1 VEAVND
7 APTVEDNTFTIQ
19 EDQAYDFQSADFQ
32 KNYSDEEND
41 VFANLKIASKPADGT
56 GKLYLEGNEAYVGQ
70 KILENEITGLRFEPA
85 EDWSGTTSFT
95 FRVNDDGATAH
106 PDGNTQT
113 ITFTVTAQ
121 NDPPE
126 FSLNKSEVVVDED
139 FASAQV
145 VTVTSD
151 PVPSDETNQSVS
163 YTLDPSTTTI
173 AEIAFNSSTGQVT
186 ITAETNGYGSQNFT
200 ITATETENN
209 NPNLENN
216 TATQDFTLTINPVND
231 LPVVSDFGK
240 TTDEDLAYTFSIA
253 DFTDGMTDVENDTL
267 TQLKIRSLPVEAR
280 LKSGTEVILGSNR
293 MIAAEQISQL
303 QFIPDNNW
311 HGTTTFTFSVSDVED
326 ASSSSNWSDDAT
338 VTMVVNP
345 KNDPPTFDFDPAN
358 LTTNEDFTETYI
370 VAITSG
376 SVPDDEQGQIVT
388 YELSPDPSTIDF
400 ATVSFDSQRREIT
413 VEAIADLSGSQTFTV
428 TATEVDAS
436 EFGVATA
443 TFTLTV
449 TAINDPPTV
458 SDYALSMLEDETH
471 TFNSTTF
478 TADYSDTE
486 DNAIADIQILSQPT
500 HGQLQLNGIQVE
512 LNQIIPS
519 AQIPELSYAPESSW
533 FGQDEFKFR
542 VKDNGDSPN
551 PYSGNQTVTISV
563 DPLNNPPT
571 IENFEIFIE
580 EDQIY
585 TFTRTQFEETYQDVE
600 DNGLA
605 NVKIITLPGAGQLHL
620 GELSLTTDVLSTDNA
635 IVPVDQLNQLTFT
648 PPPNWNDQVDDNDQ
662 QISFTFSVND
672 DGDSPNPYSSNQ
684 TLTASVAPL
693 NDPPR
698 FSLSTELVEVD
709 EDFETPQVII
719 VTPESIPI
727 GETDQIV
734 TYHLSPETVD
744 FADLSINPE
753 TGAITIT
760 AISNLEGDEDVDVVA
775 TEYLLTPEGETEQLL
790 ENETFETT
798 FTLTVNAVNDPPVI
812 SDLEIT
818 TGEDEPYTFDD
829 LDFQFEDAETDDLAN
844 VKILTLPENGKI
856 LFDEEELQSEGSLI
870 EINQLDLLVFQ
881 PDQDWYGETHFQ
893 ISAND
898 DGQTVTTLEDTPYSQ
913 PVTVTFTVT
922 STNDPPTISEPTIQT
937 EENLIYLFS
946 VDDFQL
952 DFIDPEGD
960 QLARIQI
967 ETLPENGQLLL
978 GEEEVDSSQVI
989 PVDQLDL
996 LRFSPSEDWFGTA
1009 EFSFSLSDDGPPL
1022 ADEDLPPFSE
1032 AFTALV
1038 AVTEDDNQSPELTA
1052 LTIVSANEGEEISFE
1067 LVSFVD
1073 EDPREGEVR
1082 LATINW
1088 GDETEDSDVEVTL
1101 ENPTTGKV
1109 VYPHTFKNEGLYT
1122 AQVTVFDG
1130 RGGIGLEAV
1139 EIEIKDVPPTF
1150 VVETTEIN
1158 GQEGQPVN
1166 LADFKGSL
1174 SDPGLDDTHNITV
1187 DWGDETT
1194 DQVSI
1199 DNSVTPEDVGQALLA
1214 LEHIYPDSADYT
1226 VTLVAVDTTLEEN
1239 QGQVTLTAKIENL
1252 APEIGE
1258 ITLPENAAEG
1268 DELTLEV
1275 VATDAEADQATLS
1288 YIWDFGD
1295 GTLATE
1301 PNLESTAIHTF
1312 PDSGDFEIRLT
1323 VTDDDGGTS
1332 EQTIQITVD
1341 NIPPEITELPDE
1353 IEIEEG
1359 APLELAPVIVDA
1371 GQQDSHTF
1379 SWNFGDESPLVE
1391 SPTVAYAYQKEGS
1404 YQLTLTVTDD
1414 NGGST
1419 TQEINVTVTN
1429 VVAEITQIDLPDKID
1444 EGNEVEFAVQLEHPT
1459 NDFSNLTYIW
1469 DFGDGSE
1476 AKQNP
1481 DSPQITHS
1489 YADDGEFE
1497 IRVKVENKAG
1507 DQIEKVVQVK
1517 VQNLPPEI
1525 TNFVVPEQA
1534 KEGQELAFEAT
1545 AVDPAGDKDSLTFS
1559 WDFGDDSKPITG
1571 DKVTYAFGDN
1581 GAFTVKLTVTDD
1593 EGASVT
1599 KTATVTVE
1607 NVAPKITE
1615 FAKQTEVDEG
1625 VQIGFSVVVNDPGRD
1640 DEITYVWDFGDGS
1653 SPETVVGSNISDVT
1667 HIYTDNGEFELK
1679 LSVSDDNG
1687 GSDQQSKKIVAQNV
1701 PPFVKAAPTGK
1712 TIKEGDQI
1720 VFSTEIIDAEADLAT
1735 LIYTWDFGDGSE
1747 MKESQHVVGQ
1757 PVTIKHAYVKN
1768 GEFIARMKVADK
1780 DGAVVEKEAKV
1791 VVQNV
1796 EPVIVKVPQST
1807 TGDEGQ
1813 ELSFSA
1819 EAEDFGLLTYTWDFG
1834 DGSEVATGPGLT
1846 EIKHTYP
1853 DDGKYKLALSV
1864 TDVNDATVARTADV
1878 TINNLPPEFTEA
1890 PEDITINEGETIQRI
1905 VKAIDPAGEVDPVT
1919 YVWDFGDRSETVKGL
1934 AEIEHTYRKRGS
1946 YTVVVTAKDDDGGEI
1961 QHQFI
1966 VDVKNIPP
1974 EIKSLISSTPEINE
1988 GEEVVLT
1995 AEASDSG
2002 RLLYE
2007 WDFGDDSTVISGANL
2022 TEIQH
2027 IFMEDDT
2034 YTVELTVTDTD
2045 EAQATKELEIIVGNL
2060 PPKAVIK
2067 TIHIIDEKSEVTLDA
2082 SGSSDPG
2089 NDALVFEWDLDEN
2102 GQVDEEGEI
2111 LIYEGDQLGQ
2121 HKILLIV
2128 SEENNPEAKDEVQIS
2143 VEVLNVPPEVD
2154 AGGPY
2159 AGELNEQVPID
2170 GATAGDP
2177 ADPTGENFTYAWDL
2191 DDDGTFETREKE
2203 PSFSRT
2209 ESGNYKISLQVQEKD
2224 GDPVIATTIVAIK
2237 KSGNIDPVAGNDLA
2251 ETSEDEPVVINVLV
2265 NDSDPEAEGQAQS
2278 PLKVIS
2284 ATPVEGGHGTTEI
2297 NPDGTIIYTP
2307 GQDADQDDSF
2317 TYTIID
2323 PDGGIAEGTVTVK
2336 INPINDPPDAKDDD
2350 FSIDED
2356 TPLKFTILQLVKND
2370 VDPDTPD
2377 EELELESVSN
2387 RSARGITIVDNGDGT
2402 FAYQPEENFFGQ
2414 DSFSYVITDG
2424 QGGGSGAKVNLTIL
2438 PVNDPPVPTADSAEL
2453 PEDTKG
2459 YPIDVL
2465 INDTDADGDTLTVL
2479 SVTEAENGVIDLDTM
2494 IYTPLLDFSG
2504 KDEFTYIVSDG
2515 KGEEAKGTVTIMVMA
2530 VNDLP
2535 VAVKQSINT
2544 DEDTLVELTLVGQDA
2559 DKEDL
2564 LYEVVQDPL
2573 NGKLEG
2579 DSLEQPF
2586 ADGQKPKFTY
2596 RPNSNYYGEDYFSF
2610 RVSDSSSPSLVA
2622 KISLTI
2628 NSVYDPPQFVT
2639 QPEELT
2645 GQYKTGQPIETLI
2658 KVINFE
2664 EEELNYTSTGLPSE
2678 ANIQLRPVLGGVIF
2692 KWLPTYAHVGIYD
2705 VTIKAS
2711 ESELKFS
2718 MEIIP
2723 VNRTP
2728 ILDPIGNIVD
2738 NSDTPSISVPLTAYD
2753 PDPESQLTFVISR
2766 LGATG
2771 GKPQASTPTLKPNA
2785 EKGGTDATASLI
2797 WEPDMAEDGGK
2808 VIEFILTVS
2817 DEKGLQAKRQF
2828 SIGLGEVNTPPTL
2841 SLDQTVY
2848 NVRESIRSALQ
2859 GSQNRLL
2866 GNAEPTADDAVT
2878 IQLLAAD
2885 AEKDN
2890 FLFEAESLPEGA
2902 NLDAKTGLFTWEPD
2916 TKAGD
2921 GPGGAKI
2928 WTILFR
2934 VREDRTDQ
2942 REALS
2947 DEISVRIRVKDR
2959 NILPVLLMESNGKLK
2974 TIDEIPDQQ
2983 ANEGEKLVVLLQ
2995 ALDYDGDD
3003 ITFVLNGMPL
3013 GAKLVNISPGRAQFE
3028 WTPPFDA
3035 AGREPIVV
3043 TVKALDAKGAVTTK
3057 EQSKYPNSI
3066 PFTVIVKNT
3075 NQPPQLIGEL
3085 VDQTI
3090 DEGKALQFPVVF
3102 TDPDLIENPDE
3113 SITLTLE
3120 NAPPAADGRV
3130 AQVID
3135 SGDGTGTFSWQ
3146 TTFDSSIP
3154 EGYQP
3159 IVVATD
3165 SQGARTEILFQV
3177 IVQDVNRPPQFDLIE
3192 VPPRIVEG
3200 DEIIIPLLAK
3210 DLDNPDEPLRFAA
3223 RVKGGYLKDR
3233 YQIAGRDLLV
3243 FTKIGDAETY
3253 TVKLTVFDTENAS
3266 AETKIDLVIR
3276 PRNLPPTI
3284 ADLPPTINIVEGE
3297 TVKFAVQA
3305 VDPNDHTLQSNF
3317 QVEPK
3322 AIGATFEAG
3331 VFNWASKIGDVGQYK
3346 ITFSVVETET
3356 TEKFKAIASTQLVVI
3371 ERGDI
3376 NLTNADLVGA
3386 GGTVKITFDLEV
3398 GKGGRADINLAVETR
3413 GEFIPLDTL
3422 SQLQTTPNVTYDWD
3436 TRETKNSVPPLGLE
3450 DRPYYRIRLVA
3461 TDGEV
3466 SSPPVIIGPVL
3477 IDNQPPAVSLP
3488 EGQPEIIE
3496 AGTGNVAHIAA
3507 VATDNDQIG
3516 NLRVVFVDRTETA
3529 TRINKQNLYEAPVVV
3544 PASPLDLLRAAGITE
3559 ITLEML
3565 AKGIDYP
3572 YRLEATD
3579 QAGNRTLFPKQT
3591 DEPLILRLRDA
3602 LPPKAEVTPKDMT
3615 VSQGSEVTLNGRDSS
3630 DNSQRVV
3637 EYIWD
3642 LDDTDGIN
3650 FDGQGVTGKIVTFV
3664 ATKSVAVSLR
3674 VKDPAGNTGTQSIQI
3689 TVVDKTPPEPP
3700 TFKRFKP
3707 AIISERQALIQ
3718 GTTEP
3723 RAQVEISVQGTTGL
3737 VRNVQADAK
3746 GNFTLLI
3753 EDLDD
3758 STYKI
3763 GGTATDASN
3772 NTSLQAAPAT
3782 LIVDTTPPEVK
3793 IVFDVEQVPGQQN
3806 RLLAVSEIAN
3816 VRPQIPI
3823 EVTDRGGLAFVDLFL
3838 MEGYAEVSLD
3848 GGKRRSGGG
3857 GFSITEK
3864 VIPLRDL
3871 VDGITYQVK
3880 VVALDLAQQR
3890 TETKLEFKINREAP
3904 DRTAPQ
3910 VVFTSPGIEGM
3921 FTGNANLPIQ
3931 ANLSDAESGLDL
3943 NLENIQVGLVRT
3955 VDAEPI
3961 QIQPLS
3967 LDSSDIKAATIMTFP
3982 VEPLP
3987 TGQYTVSVSIKDLN
4001 NNAKRID
4008 RSFQV
4013 LGVPPAPTIPQ
4024 LNRLQDDVGN
4034 ETVSTNSEGIESLR
4048 SDSAEFTN
4056 TAKTTIE
4063 GQLDITYLPGGGSV
4077 EFFVNG
4083 NVVATAPID
4092 AVTGNYIGR
4101 VPLVEGKNEIML
4113 VAVNAIRK
4121 KSQPSVPT
4129 HLILDTQSPIV
4140 EALEPANG
4148 SILRHVSEI
4157 RAILKDSTVVSTAIS
4172 GVDFASLQIFLDN
4185 QPLAANDPKT
4195 PDVDGWQYDSLSGQF
4210 IAAIAEPFAD
4220 QSAHTIK
4227 IQLADRLGNFVVRET
4242 NFKIETDL
4250 EDTTPPVIS
4259 GLSPTA
4265 GATLNGE
4272 DLAEPSF
4279 ALRGAAYDIES
4290 GLAEVQIRLDGKT
4303 IDSKVFAY
4311 RNQQKFEDP
4320 GKIEFRPESITD
4332 GHHLLTIYARDKSD
4346 NEKLVHSK
4354 FFVDA
4359 ATLKPVFDP
4368 IPEQLNKRRVKL
4380 EGTAEPFADIQ
4391 ILVNEKPAGTVTVDE
4406 NGRFT
4411 QPGLALDEGSNVI
4424 TAIASDKGNNVS
4436 DLADPLEVL
4445 ADIRAPL
4452 VGNPEPKPGLNLKQS
4467 VFTIGA
4473 DLGDN
4478 PGGSG
4483 IDITSIQ
4490 LVLDGSKNLY
4500 EFEFDEKAQTP
4511 VRISYTP
4518 SVDSAELTEFS
4529 EGKHTF
4535 RLVVS
4540 DLAGNT
4546 TTFNSGQFFVNF
4558 TPPTIDQN
4566 LPKEGDILSNGDIEI
4581 TVVSEEEDL
4590 AEQAFSL
4597 RLFNAGGETVATD
4610 EEYDPLKGRLRVK
4623 PQAPLA
4629 DGEYSYLVSVVDLAG
4644 NRSEKTVKFKVD
4656 SEAQD
4661 DSPPTIMPQFP
4672 QPGQEVSSTNFMA
4685 MEFQV
4690 VDSDSQVG
4698 FEEMSV
4704 EINGVVYNELF
4715 GAGSANRFNRDTGDV
4730 VLYARLQLELGG
4742 LEDPLELGG
4751 LEDPLELGALEDPLD
4766 LGALERPL
4774 ELATGLNAITITV
4787 PDMTGNFS
4795 QLAMNFDVTLESP
4808 EAPQIMAGP
4817 PPPPLDPGIEPRFGE
4832 FFVGQV
4838 GITPYTIRA
4847 GEAFDISF
4855 NATQDVVAAFLD
4867 LARLDSTLPEDAT
4880 GLGLN
4885 PPPWSTD
4892 DDRKVIWEQIV
4903 NIPQERPDLK
4913 IDLFK
4918 FAWLELNRITPKPYA
4933 VPAGAERYQAVA
4945 QVSEETQTVGGDE
4958 TIRLFVVK
4966 QNGESGEYFVDYRQ
4980 LFVGFENPTIDG
4992 GKSTNRV
4999 RRGRQ
5004 ASRLFTNRMVS
5015 SSSSQDDEATPG
5027 EFEFEAYF
5035 IEINEENGK
5044 IYTNTPEVPL
5054 VGQMAEVNDKRNM
5067 EVEIFVNDNTMG
5079 IADVSPD
5086 GVFSLPRILLDAGSN
5101 KVTAFSRSESQ
5112 LQSPVSPPMIYFL
5125 DQEAPKIEFV
5135 ELPTHASLPAHKIQ
5149 IRYQDNSGP
5158 IAQSITLVLNEVPIA
5173 IDNSTSEPELTIDL
5187 EDGANKLGLSAIDP
5201 AGNVSEVVETTL
5213 TLSNSPPETAPTD
5226 LKSGLGFSGT
5236 EIVVRWTADSN
5247 AQSYNVYRS
5256 ESEIF
5261 DAVFL
5266 NPIQP
5271 KLSRTAYTDVNVDLG
5286 TTYFYALTSI
5296 SPSGLPGA
5304 ATSENINVT
5313 IISASKGGTAALADG
5328 TRITAKRRAIS
5339 RDATL
5344 FTAVSIFSLPDGE
5357 LLPLPGAI
5365 EGSARQFS
5373 AFSQSGDPFISK
5385 FSKPATVAIP
5395 YSRDYNAAD
5404 LGIFRLV
5411 DGQENPR
5418 WEQIT
5423 NIKSDEQKQVFTFS
5437 ARYFETYRLSGAISR
5452 PWDINADQQVNIQDM
5467 VIVATNFSQ
5476 TGPAVMGDVNADQ
5489 MVNIQD
5495 LVTVASHFGEVYD
5508 DSVAT
5513 APLTN
5518 ADLANAALSLSADIS
5533 DRRDHSSSQVLQLS
5547 IALSQTDLT
5556 APMAGYQFGLSY
5568 DPYLLAVVDIDRTG
5582 DTELDHV
5589 KPVISLG
5596 AIKNITGLQVI
5607 DQSMAKDANK
5617 TRLAHITFRLKGD
5630 QDEAVNSI
5638 QIQNLVLVDTQ
5649 SSLIPV
5655 RVDPE
5660 VIYRHRSTN
5669 PLTFELGQN
5678 YPNPFNPETWIPY
5691 QLAKDSLVE
5700 IEIYSATGVLVRQ
5713 LDIGFK
5719 TAGNYTSTEHSAY
5732 WNGRN
5737 RQSEKVASGVYFY
5750 RIKAH
5755 IASADHHVPA
5765 VWRTTKKMIILK

>member
-1 VEAVND
+1 
-7 APTVEDNTFTIQ
+7 
-19 EDQAYDFQSADFQ
+19 
-32 KNYSDEEND
+32 
-41 VFANLKIASKPADGT
+41 
-56 GKLYLEGNEAYVGQ
+56 
-70 KILENEITGLRFEPA
+70 
-85 EDWSGTTSFT
+85 
-95 FRVNDDGATAH
+95 
-106 PDGNTQT
+106 
-113 ITFTVTAQ
+113 
-121 NDPPE
+121 
-126 FSLNKSEVVVDED
+126 
-139 FASAQV
+139 
-145 VTVTSD
+145 
-151 PVPSDETNQSVS
+151 
-163 YTLDPSTTTI
+163 
-173 AEIAFNSSTGQVT
+173 
-186 ITAETNGYGSQNFT
+186 
-200 ITATETENN
+200 
-209 NPNLENN
+209 
-216 TATQDFTLTINPVND
+216 
-231 LPVVSDFGK
+231 
-240 TTDEDLAYTFSIA
+240 
-253 DFTDGMTDVENDTL
+253 
-267 TQLKIRSLPVEAR
+267 
-280 LKSGTEVILGSNR
+280 
-293 MIAAEQISQL
+293 
-303 QFIPDNNW
+303 
-311 HGTTTFTFSVSDVED
+311 
-326 ASSSSNWSDDAT
+326 
-338 VTMVVNP
+338 
-345 KNDPPTFDFDPAN
+345 
-358 LTTNEDFTETYI
+358 
-370 VAITSG
+370 
-376 SVPDDEQGQIVT
+376 
-388 YELSPDPSTIDF
+388 
-400 ATVSFDSQRREIT
+400 
-413 VEAIADLSGSQTFTV
+413 
-428 TATEVDAS
+428 
-436 EFGVATA
+436 
-443 TFTLTV
+443 
-449 TAINDPPTV
+449 
-458 SDYALSMLEDETH
+458 
-471 TFNSTTF
+471 
-478 TADYSDTE
+478 
-486 DNAIADIQILSQPT
+486 
-500 HGQLQLNGIQVE
+500 
-512 LNQIIPS
+512 
-519 AQIPELSYAPESSW
+519 
-533 FGQDEFKFR
+533 
-542 VKDNGDSPN
+542 
-551 PYSGNQTVTISV
+551 
-563 DPLNNPPT
+563 
-571 IENFEIFIE
+571 
-580 EDQIY
+580 
-585 TFTRTQFEETYQDVE
+585 
-600 DNGLA
+600 
-605 NVKIITLPGAGQLHL
+605 
-620 GELSLTTDVLSTDNA
+620 
-635 IVPVDQLNQLTFT
+635 
-648 PPPNWNDQVDDNDQ
+648 
-662 QISFTFSVND
+662 
-672 DGDSPNPYSSNQ
+672 
-684 TLTASVAPL
+684 
-693 NDPPR
+693 
-698 FSLSTELVEVD
+698 
-709 EDFETPQVII
+709 
-719 VTPESIPI
+719 
-727 GETDQIV
+727 
-734 TYHLSPETVD
+734 
-744 FADLSINPE
+744 
-753 TGAITIT
+753 
-760 AISNLEGDEDVDVVA
+760 
-775 TEYLLTPEGETEQLL
+775 
-790 ENETFETT
+790 
-798 FTLTVNAVNDPPVI
+798 
-812 SDLEIT
+812 
-818 TGEDEPYTFDD
+818 
-829 LDFQFEDAETDDLAN
+829 
-844 VKILTLPENGKI
+844 
-856 LFDEEELQSEGSLI
+856 
-870 EINQLDLLVFQ
+870 
-881 PDQDWYGETHFQ
+881 
-893 ISAND
+893 
-898 DGQTVTTLEDTPYSQ
+898 
-913 PVTVTFTVT
+913 
-922 STNDPPTISEPTIQT
+922 
-937 EENLIYLFS
+937 
-946 VDDFQL
+946 
-952 DFIDPEGD
+952 
-960 QLARIQI
+960 
-967 ETLPENGQLLL
+967 
-978 GEEEVDSSQVI
+978 
-989 PVDQLDL
+989 
-996 LRFSPSEDWFGTA
+996 
-1009 EFSFSLSDDGPPL
+1009 
-1022 ADEDLPPFSE
+1022 
-1032 AFTALV
+1032 
-1038 AVTEDDNQSPELTA
+1038 
-1052 LTIVSANEGEEISFE
+1052 
-1067 LVSFVD
+1067 
-1073 EDPREGEVR
+1073 
-1082 LATINW
+1082 
-1088 GDETEDSDVEVTL
+1088 
-1101 ENPTTGKV
+1101 
-1109 VYPHTFKNEGLYT
+1109 
-1122 AQVTVFDG
+1122 
-1130 RGGIGLEAV
+1130 
-1139 EIEIKDVPPTF
+1139 
-1150 VVETTEIN
+1150 
-1158 GQEGQPVN
+1158 
-1166 LADFKGSL
+1166 
-1174 SDPGLDDTHNITV
+1174 
-1187 DWGDETT
+1187 
-1194 DQVSI
+1194 
-1199 DNSVTPEDVGQALLA
+1199 
-1214 LEHIYPDSADYT
+1214 
-1226 VTLVAVDTTLEEN
+1226 
-1239 QGQVTLTAKIENL
+1239 
-1252 APEIGE
+1252 
-1258 ITLPENAAEG
+1258 
-1268 DELTLEV
+1268 
-1275 VATDAEADQATLS
+1275 
-1288 YIWDFGD
+1288 
-1295 GTLATE
+1295 
-1301 PNLESTAIHTF
+1301 
-1312 PDSGDFEIRLT
+1312 
-1323 VTDDDGGTS
+1323 
-1332 EQTIQITVD
+1332 
-1341 NIPPEITELPDE
+1341 
-1353 IEIEEG
+1353 
-1359 APLELAPVIVDA
+1359 
-1371 GQQDSHTF
+1371 
-1379 SWNFGDESPLVE
+1379 
-1391 SPTVAYAYQKEGS
+1391 
-1404 YQLTLTVTDD
+1404 
-1414 NGGST
+1414 
-1419 TQEINVTVTN
+1419 
-1429 VVAEITQIDLPDKID
+1429 
-1444 EGNEVEFAVQLEHPT
+1444 
-1459 NDFSNLTYIW
+1459 
-1469 DFGDGSE
+1469 
-1476 AKQNP
+1476 
-1481 DSPQITHS
+1481 
-1489 YADDGEFE
+1489 
-1497 IRVKVENKAG
+1497 
-1507 DQIEKVVQVK
+1507 
-1517 VQNLPPEI
+1517 
-1525 TNFVVPEQA
+1525 
-1534 KEGQELAFEAT
+1534 
-1545 AVDPAGDKDSLTFS
+1545 
-1559 WDFGDDSKPITG
+1559 
-1571 DKVTYAFGDN
+1571 
-1581 GAFTVKLTVTDD
+1581 
-1593 EGASVT
+1593 
-1599 KTATVTVE
+1599 
-1607 NVAPKITE
+1607 
-1615 FAKQTEVDEG
+1615 
-1625 VQIGFSVVVNDPGRD
+1625 
-1640 DEITYVWDFGDGS
+1640 
-1653 SPETVVGSNISDVT
+1653 
-1667 HIYTDNGEFELK
+1667 
-1679 LSVSDDNG
+1679 
-1687 GSDQQSKKIVAQNV
+1687 
-1701 PPFVKAAPTGK
+1701 
-1712 TIKEGDQI
+1712 
-1720 VFSTEIIDAEADLAT
+1720 
-1735 LIYTWDFGDGSE
+1735 
-1747 MKESQHVVGQ
+1747 
-1757 PVTIKHAYVKN
+1757 
-1768 GEFIARMKVADK
+1768 
-1780 DGAVVEKEAKV
+1780 
-1791 VVQNV
+1791 
-1796 EPVIVKVPQST
+1796 
-1807 TGDEGQ
+1807 
-1813 ELSFSA
+1813 
-1819 EAEDFGLLTYTWDFG
+1819 
-1834 DGSEVATGPGLT
+1834 
-1846 EIKHTYP
+1846 
-1853 DDGKYKLALSV
+1853 
-1864 TDVNDATVARTADV
+1864 
-1878 TINNLPPEFTEA
+1878 
-1890 PEDITINEGETIQRI
+1890 
-1905 VKAIDPAGEVDPVT
+1905 
-1919 YVWDFGDRSETVKGL
+1919 
-1934 AEIEHTYRKRGS
+1934 
-1946 YTVVVTAKDDDGGEI
+1946 
-1961 QHQFI
+1961 
-1966 VDVKNIPP
+1966 
-1974 EIKSLISSTPEINE
+1974 
-1988 GEEVVLT
+1988 
-1995 AEASDSG
+1995 
-2002 RLLYE
+2002 
-2007 WDFGDDSTVISGANL
+2007 
-2022 TEIQH
+2022 
-2027 IFMEDDT
+2027 
-2034 YTVELTVTDTD
+2034 
-2045 EAQATKELEIIVGNL
+2045 
-2060 PPKAVIK
+2060 
-2067 TIHIIDEKSEVTLDA
+2067 
-2082 SGSSDPG
+2082 
-2089 NDALVFEWDLDEN
+2089 
-2102 GQVDEEGEI
+2102 
-2111 LIYEGDQLGQ
+2111 
-2121 HKILLIV
+2121 
-2128 SEENNPEAKDEVQIS
+2128 
-2143 VEVLNVPPEVD
+2143 
-2154 AGGPY
+2154 
-2159 AGELNEQVPID
+2159 
-2170 GATAGDP
+2170 
-2177 ADPTGENFTYAWDL
+2177 
-2191 DDDGTFETREKE
+2191 
-2203 PSFSRT
+2203 
-2209 ESGNYKISLQVQEKD
+2209 
-2224 GDPVIATTIVAIK
+2224 
-2237 KSGNIDPVAGNDLA
+2237 
-2251 ETSEDEPVVINVLV
+2251 
-2265 NDSDPEAEGQAQS
+2265 
-2278 PLKVIS
+2278 
-2284 ATPVEGGHGTTEI
+2284 
-2297 NPDGTIIYTP
+2297 
-2307 GQDADQDDSF
+2307 
-2317 TYTIID
+2317 
-2323 PDGGIAEGTVTVK
+2323 
-2336 INPINDPPDAKDDD
+2336 
-2350 FSIDED
+2350 
-2356 TPLKFTILQLVKND
+2356 
-2370 VDPDTPD
+2370 
-2377 EELELESVSN
+2377 
-2387 RSARGITIVDNGDGT
+2387 
-2402 FAYQPEENFFGQ
+2402 
-2414 DSFSYVITDG
+2414 
-2424 QGGGSGAKVNLTIL
+2424 
-2438 PVNDPPVPTADSAEL
+2438 
-2453 PEDTKG
+2453 
-2459 YPIDVL
+2459 
-2465 INDTDADGDTLTVL
+2465 
-2479 SVTEAENGVIDLDTM
+2479 
-2494 IYTPLLDFSG
+2494 
-2504 KDEFTYIVSDG
+2504 
-2515 KGEEAKGTVTIMVMA
+2515 
-2530 VNDLP
+2530 
-2535 VAVKQSINT
+2535 
-2544 DEDTLVELTLVGQDA
+2544 
-2559 DKEDL
+2559 
-2564 LYEVVQDPL
+2564 
-2573 NGKLEG
+2573 
-2579 DSLEQPF
+2579 
-2586 ADGQKPKFTY
+2586 
-2596 RPNSNYYGEDYFSF
+2596 
-2610 RVSDSSSPSLVA
+2610 
-2622 KISLTI
+2622 
-2628 NSVYDPPQFVT
+2628 
-2639 QPEELT
+2639 
-2645 GQYKTGQPIETLI
+2645 
-2658 KVINFE
+2658 
-2664 EEELNYTSTGLPSE
+2664 
-2678 ANIQLRPVLGGVIF
+2678 
-2692 KWLPTYAHVGIYD
+2692 
-2705 VTIKAS
+2705 
-2711 ESELKFS
+2711 
-2718 MEIIP
+2718 MEIVP

-2728 ILDPIGNIVD
+2728 ILDPIDNIVD

-2771 GKPQASTPTLKPNA
+2771 GKPQPSTPTLKPNV

-2797 WEPDMAEDGGK
+2797 WEPNMAEDGGK

-2866 GNAEPTADDAVT
+2866 GNAEPTADDAVS

-2890 FLFEAESLPEGA
+2890 LLFEADSLPEGA

-2928 WTILFR
+2928 WAILFR

-2942 REALS
+2942 KEDLS

-2959 NILPVLLMESNGKLK
+2959 NILPVLLIESNGKLK

-2983 ANEGEKLVVLLQ
+2983 ANEGEKLAVVLQ

-3013 GAKLVNISPGRAQFE
+3013 GAKLVNISPGRARFE

-3035 AGREPIVV
+3035 AGREPNVV

-3085 VDQTI
+3085 VDQSI

-3165 SQGARTEILFQV
+3165 SQGARTEIPFQV

-3223 RVKGGYLKDR
+3223 RVKGGYLKER
-3233 YQIAGRDLLV
+3233 YQIAGQDLLV
-3243 FTKIGDAETY
+3243 YTKIGDAETY
-3253 TVKLTVFDTENAS
+3253 TVKLTVFDTESAS

-3284 ADLPPTINIVEGE
+3284 EDLPPTINIVEGE

-3305 VDPNDHTLQSNF
+3305 VDPNDHKLQPNF
-3317 QVEPK
+3317 QVEPR

-3356 TEKFKAIASTQLVVI
+3356 TEKFKAIASTKLVVI

-3376 NLTNADLVGA
+3376 NLTNADLIGA

-3398 GKGGRADINLAVETR
+3398 GKGGRADINLAVETG

-3436 TRETKNSVPPLGLE
+3436 TRQTKNSVPPLGLE
-3450 DRPYYRIRLVA
+3450 DRPYYRIQLVA
-3461 TDGEV
+3461 TDGKV

-3488 EGQPEIIE
+3488 EEQPEIIE

-3516 NLRVVFVDRTETA
+3516 NLQVVFVDRTETA
-3529 TRINKQNLYEAPVVV
+3529 TRVNKQNLYEAPVVV

-3591 DEPLILRLRDA
+3591 DNPLILRLRDA

-3650 FDGQGVTGKIVTFV
+3650 FDGQGVAGKIVTFV

-3707 AIISERQALIQ
+3707 AIISERQAVIQ

-3737 VRNVQADAK
+3737 VRDVQADAE

-3753 EDLDD
+3753 EDLGD

-3772 NTSLQAAPAT
+3772 NTSLQAAPIT

-3816 VRPQIPI
+3816 VQPQIPI

-3871 VDGITYQVK
+3871 VDGLTYQVK

-3943 NLENIQVGLVRT
+3943 NLENIQVSLVRT
-3955 VDAEPI
+3955 VDAKLI
-3961 QIQPLS
+3961 QIRPLS

-4001 NNAKRID
+4001 KNAKRLD

-4024 LNRLQDDVGN
+4024 LNRLQDNVEN
-4034 ETVSTNSEGIESLR
+4034 ETVSTNSEGIESIW
-4048 SDSAEFTN
+4048 SDSTEFTN
-4056 TAKTTIE
+4056 AAKTTIE

-4092 AVTGNYIGR
+4092 VVTGNYIGK

-4113 VAVNAIRK
+4113 VTVNAIRK
-4121 KSQPSVPT
+4121 KSQPSVST
-4129 HLILDTQSPIV
+4129 HLILDTQSPMV
-4140 EALEPANG
+4140 EALEPAHG
-4148 SILRHVSEI
+4148 SVLRYVSEI

-4172 GVDFASLQIFLDN
+4172 GVDSASIQIFLDN
-4185 QPLAANDPKT
+4185 QPLVPNDPKT
-4195 PDVDGWQYDSLSGQF
+4195 PDIDGWQYDSLSGQF
-4210 IAAIAEPFAD
+4210 IAAIVEPFAD

-4242 NFKIETDL
+4242 SFKIETDL

-4272 DLAEPSF
+4272 DLAEPNF

-4368 IPEQLNKRRVKL
+4368 IPERLNKRRIKL

-4391 ILVNEKPAGTVTVDE
+4391 ILVNEKPAGTVAVDE

-4436 DLADPLEVL
+4436 DLANPLEVL

-4452 VGNPEPKPGLNLKQS
+4452 VGNPEPKPGLNFKQPI
-4467 VFTIGA
+4467 FTIGA

-4483 IDITSIQ
+4483 VDITSIQ
-4490 LVLDGSKNLY
+4490 LVLDGNKNLY
-4500 EFEFDEKAQTP
+4500 EFEYDEKAQTP

-4518 SVDSAELTEFS
+4518 SADSAELTEFS

-4546 TTFNSGQFFVNF
+4546 TTFNSGQFFVNV

-4623 PQAPLA
+4623 PQASLA

-4644 NRSEKTVKFKVD
+4644 NKSEKTVKFKVD

-4715 GAGSANRFNRDTGDV
+4715 GAGSANRFNPDTGDV

-4751 LEDPLELGALEDPLD
+4751 LEDPLELGGLEDPLELGGLED
-4766 LGALERPL
+4766 PLELGGLADPLELGALERPL
-4774 ELATGLNAITITV
+4774 ELATGLNAVTITV

-4817 PPPPLDPGIEPRFGE
+4817 PPPPLDPGIEPRFGD

-4892 DDRKVIWEQIV
+4892 EDRKVIWEQIV
-4903 NIPQERPDLK
+4903 NLPQERPDLK
-4913 IDLFK
+4913 IDIFK
-4918 FAWLELNRITPKPYA
+4918 FAWLELDRITPKPYA

-4945 QVSEETQTVGGDE
+4945 QVNEETQTAGGDE
-4958 TIRLFVVK
+4958 TIRLFVVE

-4992 GKSTNRV
+4992 GKSANRV

-5015 SSSSQDDEATPG
+5015 SSSSQEDEVAPG

-5054 VGQMAEVNDKRNM
+5054 VGQMAEVNDKRSM

-5079 IADVSPD
+5079 IADVSPA

-5158 IAQSITLVLNEVPIA
+5158 MAQSITLVLNEVPIA
-5173 IDNSTSEPELTIDL
+5173 IDNSTNEPELIIDL

-5213 TLSNSPPETAPTD
+5213 TFSNSPPETAPTD
-5226 LKSGLGFSGT
+5226 LESGLGFSGT
-5236 EIVVRWTADSN
+5236 EIVVRWTADPN

-5266 NPIQP
+5266 SPIQP

-5296 SPSGLPGA
+5296 SPSGMPGA

-5344 FTAVSIFSLPDGE
+5344 FTAVSIFSLPDEE
-5357 LLPLPGAI
+5357 LPPLSGAI

-5423 NIKSDEQKQVFTFS
+5423 NIKPDEQKQVFTFS
-5437 ARYFETYRLSGAISR
+5437 AKYFETYRLSGAISR
-5452 PWDINADQQVNIQDM
+5452 PWDINADLQVNIQDM
-5467 VIVATNFSQ
+5467 VAVATNFSQ

-5489 MVNIQD
+5489 VVNIQD

-5508 DSVAT
+5508 DSVTT
-5513 APLTN
+5513 APLAN
-5518 ADLANAALSLSADIS
+5518 ADLANATLSLSADIS

-5547 IALSQTDLT
+5547 VALRQTDLT
-5556 APMAGYQFGLSY
+5556 APVAGYQFDLSY
-5568 DPYLLAVVDIDRTG
+5568 DPYLLVVVDIDRTG

-5596 AIKNITGLQVI
+5596 SIKSITGLQVI
-5607 DQSMAKDANK
+5607 DQSMAKDTNE
-5617 TRLAHITFRLKGD
+5617 TRLAHITFRFKGN
-5630 QDEAVNSI
+5630 QVEAVNSI

-5660 VIYRHRSTN
+5660 VSYRYKSTN

-5691 QLAKDSLVE
+5691 QLAKDALVE
-5700 IEIYSATGVLVRQ
+5700 IEIYSATGILVRQ

-5719 TAGNYTSTEHSAY
+5719 TAGNYTSTERSAY

-5750 RIKAH
+5750 RVKAH
-5755 IASADHHVPA
+5755 TASADHHVPA
-5765 VWRTTKKMIILK
+5765 VWQATKKMIVLK